1 MNGTSFK
8 EIMIPDIT
16 PICKYTQY
24 NVGRKR
30 SGPFQIIVGE
40 QRRKLKNEIIQVEMI
55 YEAYIPNFTY
65 VHTHTIN

>member
-1 MNGTSFK
+1 
-8 EIMIPDIT
+8 MIPDIT

-40 QRRKLKNEIIQVEMI
+40 QRRSLKNEIIQVEMI
-55 YEAYIPNFTY
+55 
-65 VHTHTIN
+65 

>member
-1 MNGTSFK
+1 
-8 EIMIPDIT
+8 MIPDII
-16 PICKYTQY
+16 PICKYTQC

-55 YEAYIPNFTY
+55 YEAYIPSFTY